1 LFIAVLLAGLMVFY
15 LAVLWTGERT
25 GSFRLVILG
34 VVVTAVFGI
43 GLLPSFAP
51 SPPPPW
57 RSEAALAALVAA
69 LAFVVFVLTWRYVA
83 SLRAG
88 GLRSPH
94 RFRSLPGSIAEA
106 FPTRRT
112 PFATP
117 ASAHFWF
124 EWRGSGIVL
133 PALVAGVVVVV
144 IAPMSWL
151 MRSDAD
157 DTMKLLLGVL
167 ATPIIL
173 AIPLGAAFS
182 RPTFWSEDLAIPA
195 FVAVRPLSADDLV
208 AAKVRVAAASV
219 ALSWFVLLS
228 FVVAWLSLWGNL
240 DSLSRLAIQLWAF
253 HGHSVAAVLGIA
265 ALVVIAAMLLTW
277 RFMVS
282 RLWSG
287 LSGSRTRFVA
297 SATSFVVVTIAYLVF
312 DASRLPGWLLGDPAR
327 LEPIAWILAVIVIAK
342 QWMAV
347 YGSRGVAGRYVGA
360 YLLIWIAG
368 TMVFGSLGLVLWGIL
383 RIYLPLDVARLR
395 SVAILLA
402 MTAVP
407 LARVG
412 LAPSSLARNR
422 HR

>member
-1 LFIAVLLAGLMVFY
+1 M
-15 LAVLWTGERT
+15 
-25 GSFRLVILG
+25 
-34 VVVTAVFGI
+34 
-43 GLLPSFAP
+43 
-51 SPPPPW
+51 
-57 RSEAALAALVAA
+57 
-69 LAFVVFVLTWRYVA
+69 
-83 SLRAG
+83 
-88 GLRSPH
+88 
-94 RFRSLPGSIAEA
+94 
-106 FPTRRT
+106 

-228 FVVAWLSLWGNL
+228 FVAAWLSLWGNL